1 MYVTL
6 FSIILVIGL
15 LLLLLPINIYKKWF
29 DNRVF
34 PIVIRVI
41 GIILCVFHLCRFIRR
56 NCPSTDK
63 VKAHSNGSIKMRLL
77 YYHIKQLPTRH
88 LKCKML
94 NRQKC
99 LLL

>member
-6 FSIILVIGL
+6 FSITLVIGL

-41 GIILCVFHLCRFIRR
+41 GIILCIICVF
-56 NCPSTDK
+56 
-63 VKAHSNGSIKMRLL
+63 SIYAVLSGEIVL
-77 YYHIKQLPTRH
+77 PLIK
-88 LKCKML
+88 
-94 NRQKC
+94 
-99 LLL
+99 

>member
-15 LLLLLPINIYKKWF
+15 FLLLLPINIYKKWF

-41 GIILCVFHLCRFIRR
+41 GIILCIISVF
-56 NCPSTDK
+56 
-63 VKAHSNGSIKMRLL
+63 SIYAVLSGEIVL
-77 YYHIKQLPTRH
+77 PLIK
-88 LKCKML
+88 
-94 NRQKC
+94 
-99 LLL
+99 

>member
-41 GIILCVFHLCRFIRR
+41 GIILCIVSVF
-56 NCPSTDK
+56 
-63 VKAHSNGSIKMRLL
+63 SIYAVLSGEIVL
-77 YYHIKQLPTRH
+77 PLIK
-88 LKCKML
+88 
-94 NRQKC
+94 
-99 LLL
+99 

>member
-1 MYVTL
+1 MYGTL

-41 GIILCVFHLCRFIRR
+41 GIILCIISVF
-56 NCPSTDK
+56 
-63 VKAHSNGSIKMRLL
+63 SIYAVLSGEIVL
-77 YYHIKQLPTRH
+77 PLIK
-88 LKCKML
+88 
-94 NRQKC
+94 
-99 LLL
+99 

>member
-15 LLLLLPINIYKKWF
+15 LLLLLPINMYKKWF

-41 GIILCVFHLCRFIRR
+41 GIILCIISVF
-56 NCPSTDK
+56 
-63 VKAHSNGSIKMRLL
+63 SIYAVLSGEIVL
-77 YYHIKQLPTRH
+77 PLIK
-88 LKCKML
+88 
-94 NRQKC
+94 
-99 LLL
+99 

>member
-6 FSIILVIGL
+6 FTITLVIGL

-41 GIILCVFHLCRFIRR
+41 GIILCIISVF
-56 NCPSTDK
+56 
-63 VKAHSNGSIKMRLL
+63 SIYAVLSGEIVL
-77 YYHIKQLPTRH
+77 PLIK
-88 LKCKML
+88 
-94 NRQKC
+94 
-99 LLL
+99 

>member
-6 FSIILVIGL
+6 FSIIFVIGL

-41 GIILCVFHLCRFIRR
+41 GIILCIISVF
-56 NCPSTDK
+56 
-63 VKAHSNGSIKMRLL
+63 SIYAVLSGEIVL
-77 YYHIKQLPTRH
+77 PLIK
-88 LKCKML
+88 
-94 NRQKC
+94 
-99 LLL
+99 

>member
-6 FSIILVIGL
+6 FSIIWVIGL

-41 GIILCVFHLCRFIRR
+41 GIILCIISVF
-56 NCPSTDK
+56 
-63 VKAHSNGSIKMRLL
+63 SIYAVLSGEIVL
-77 YYHIKQLPTRH
+77 PLIK
-88 LKCKML
+88 
-94 NRQKC
+94 
-99 LLL
+99 

>member
-41 GIILCVFHLCRFIRR
+41 GIILCIISVF
-56 NCPSTDK
+56 
-63 VKAHSNGSIKMRLL
+63 SIYAVLSGEFVL
-77 YYHIKQLPTRH
+77 PLIK
-88 LKCKML
+88 
-94 NRQKC
+94 
-99 LLL
+99 

>member
-6 FSIILVIGL
+6 FSITLVIGL

-41 GIILCVFHLCRFIRR
+41 GIILCIISVF
-56 NCPSTDK
+56 
-63 VKAHSNGSIKMRLL
+63 SIYAILSGEIVL
-77 YYHIKQLPTRH
+77 PLIK
-88 LKCKML
+88 
-94 NRQKC
+94 
-99 LLL
+99 

>member
-6 FSIILVIGL
+6 FSITLAIGL

-41 GIILCVFHLCRFIRR
+41 GIILCIISVF
-56 NCPSTDK
+56 
-63 VKAHSNGSIKMRLL
+63 SIYAVLSGEIVL
-77 YYHIKQLPTRH
+77 PLIK
-88 LKCKML
+88 
-94 NRQKC
+94 
-99 LLL
+99 

>member
-15 LLLLLPINIYKKWF
+15 LLLLLGINIYNKWF

-41 GIILCVFHLCRFIRR
+41 GIILCIISVF
-56 NCPSTDK
+56 
-63 VKAHSNGSIKMRLL
+63 SIYAVLSGEIVL
-77 YYHIKQLPTRH
+77 PLIK
-88 LKCKML
+88 
-94 NRQKC
+94 
-99 LLL
+99 

>member
-41 GIILCVFHLCRFIRR
+41 GIILCIIYAVLSGEIVL
-56 NCPSTDK
+56 PL
-63 VKAHSNGSIKMRLL
+63 IK
-77 YYHIKQLPTRH
+77 
-88 LKCKML
+88 
-94 NRQKC
+94 
-99 LLL
+99 

>member
-41 GIILCVFHLCRFIRR
+41 GITLCIISVF
-56 NCPSTDK
+56 
-63 VKAHSNGSIKMRLL
+63 SIYAVLSGEIVL
-77 YYHIKQLPTRH
+77 PLIK
-88 LKCKML
+88 
-94 NRQKC
+94 
-99 LLL
+99 

>member
-34 PIVIRVI
+34 SIVIRVI
-41 GIILCVFHLCRFIRR
+41 GIILCIISVF
-56 NCPSTDK
+56 
-63 VKAHSNGSIKMRLL
+63 SIYAVLSGEIVL
-77 YYHIKQLPTRH
+77 PLIK
-88 LKCKML
+88 
-94 NRQKC
+94 
-99 LLL
+99 

>member
-29 DNRVF
+29 DNRLF

-41 GIILCVFHLCRFIRR
+41 GIILCIISVF
-56 NCPSTDK
+56 
-63 VKAHSNGSIKMRLL
+63 SIYAVLSGEIVL
-77 YYHIKQLPTRH
+77 PLIK
-88 LKCKML
+88 
-94 NRQKC
+94 
-99 LLL
+99 

>member
-41 GIILCVFHLCRFIRR
+41 GIILCIISVF
-56 NCPSTDK
+56 
-63 VKAHSNGSIKMRLL
+63 SIYAVLSGEIIL
-77 YYHIKQLPTRH
+77 PLIK
-88 LKCKML
+88 
-94 NRQKC
+94 
-99 LLL
+99 

>member
-29 DNRVF
+29 DNREF

-41 GIILCVFHLCRFIRR
+41 GIILCIISVF
-56 NCPSTDK
+56 
-63 VKAHSNGSIKMRLL
+63 SIYAVLSGEIVL
-77 YYHIKQLPTRH
+77 PLIK
-88 LKCKML
+88 
-94 NRQKC
+94 
-99 LLL
+99 

>member
-6 FSIILVIGL
+6 FSITLVIGL

-41 GIILCVFHLCRFIRR
+41 GIILCIISVF
-56 NCPSTDK
+56 
-63 VKAHSNGSIKMRLL
+63 SIYAVLSGEIVVPL
-77 YYHIKQLPTRH
+77 IK
-88 LKCKML
+88 
-94 NRQKC
+94 
-99 LLL
+99 

>member
-15 LLLLLPINIYKKWF
+15 LLLLLPINIYKHSF

-41 GIILCVFHLCRFIRR
+41 GIILCIISVF
-56 NCPSTDK
+56 
-63 VKAHSNGSIKMRLL
+63 SIYAVLSGEIVL
-77 YYHIKQLPTRH
+77 PLIK
-88 LKCKML
+88 
-94 NRQKC
+94 
-99 LLL
+99 

>member
-6 FSIILVIGL
+6 FSITLVIGL

-41 GIILCVFHLCRFIRR
+41 GIILCIISVF
-56 NCPSTDK
+56 
-63 VKAHSNGSIKMRLL
+63 SIYAVLSGEIVL
-77 YYHIKQLPTRH
+77 QLIK
-88 LKCKML
+88 
-94 NRQKC
+94 
-99 LLL
+99 

>member
-6 FSIILVIGL
+6 FSITLVIGL

-41 GIILCVFHLCRFIRR
+41 GIILCIISVF
-56 NCPSTDK
+56 
-63 VKAHSNGSIKMRLL
+63 SIYAVLSGEIVL
-77 YYHIKQLPTRH
+77 PLIK
-88 LKCKML
+88 
-94 NRQKC
+94 
-99 LLL
+99 

>member
-15 LLLLLPINIYKKWF
+15 LFLLLPINIYKKWF

-41 GIILCVFHLCRFIRR
+41 GIILCIISVF
-56 NCPSTDK
+56 
-63 VKAHSNGSIKMRLL
+63 SIYAVLSGEIVL
-77 YYHIKQLPTRH
+77 PLIK
-88 LKCKML
+88 
-94 NRQKC
+94 
-99 LLL
+99 

>member
-1 MYVTL
+1 MYVPL

-41 GIILCVFHLCRFIRR
+41 GIILCIISVF
-56 NCPSTDK
+56 
-63 VKAHSNGSIKMRLL
+63 SIYAVLSGEIVL
-77 YYHIKQLPTRH
+77 PLIK
-88 LKCKML
+88 
-94 NRQKC
+94 
-99 LLL
+99 

>member
-34 PIVIRVI
+34 PIIIRVI
-41 GIILCVFHLCRFIRR
+41 GIILCIISVF
-56 NCPSTDK
+56 
-63 VKAHSNGSIKMRLL
+63 SIYAVLSGEIVL
-77 YYHIKQLPTRH
+77 PLIK
-88 LKCKML
+88 
-94 NRQKC
+94 
-99 LLL
+99 

>member
-6 FSIILVIGL
+6 FSITLVIGL

-41 GIILCVFHLCRFIRR
+41 VIILCIISVF
-56 NCPSTDK
+56 
-63 VKAHSNGSIKMRLL
+63 SIYAVLSGEIVL
-77 YYHIKQLPTRH
+77 PLIK
-88 LKCKML
+88 
-94 NRQKC
+94 
-99 LLL
+99 

>member
-41 GIILCVFHLCRFIRR
+41 GIILCIISVF
-56 NCPSTDK
+56 
-63 VKAHSNGSIKMRLL
+63 SIYAVLSGE
-77 YYHIKQLPTRH
+77 IVLP
-88 LKCKML
+88 LI
-94 NRQKC
+94 N
-99 LLL
+99 